1 MHFLYTA
8 LEIAYTAHF
17 ILTNVSWLSFLEV
30 MHIFKRGW
38 SFFSTGTCQDGKNI
52 VSVPGYICSTFVRF
66 VIKIHVCIYKYYF
79 IIFMRKIYNVKCLW
93 NTHTCEISVIEIDER
108 ENLQD
113 VFIDTIQVWTRKI
126 LKEQNRVWILK
137 KQKFIL
143 QNTDIYSSFGSDS
156 ENLAQC
162 FNDIIRVLS
171 FYLQREI
178 SFEILFQAAVYKDF
192 PILLNG
198 HHFYKYQINL

>member
-1 MHFLYTA
+1 MKIFECSCRQVWPFMHFLYTA

-93 NTHTCEISVIEIDER
+93 NTHTNWNWR
-108 ENLQD
+108 KGK
-113 VFIDTIQVWTRKI
+113 FTRC
-126 LKEQNRVWILK
+126 LYWH
-137 KQKFIL
+137 
-143 QNTDIYSSFGSDS
+143 NTS
-156 ENLAQC
+156 
-162 FNDIIRVLS
+162 
-171 FYLQREI
+171 
-178 SFEILFQAAVYKDF
+178 
-192 PILLNG
+192 LNS
-198 HHFYKYQINL
+198 

>member
-137 KQKFIL
+137 KQQFIL
-143 QNTDIYSSFGSDS
+143 QNTDIFSPFGSDS
-156 ENLAQC
+156 KTSHNVLMILSGYFHFTCNAKSPLN
-162 FNDIIRVLS
+162 FYFKLRYIKIFPYYWMDII
-171 FYLQREI
+171 F
-178 SFEILFQAAVYKDF
+178 
-192 PILLNG
+192 
-198 HHFYKYQINL
+198 INIK